1 MSYKLRLNKA
11 TLEVQQQARKV
22 SIPNQDVKQK
32 KRRKKK
38 KKKTNKQNSTHKFAT
53 RFAKHTEGTH
63 VNILLISRHGKSQC
77 VRRQPRNR

>member
-32 KRRKKK
+32 
-38 KKKTNKQNSTHKFAT
+38 TNKQKNKTKNSTHKFAT
-53 RFAKHTEGTH
+53 RFAKHTEGTN

-77 VRRQPRNR
+77 VRRQPRNQ

>member
-32 KRRKKK
+32 KRKKEEEK
-38 KKKTNKQNSTHKFAT
+38 NKQTKQHPQIRHSLCQTHGGNACKYTANLEAWQKPM
-53 RFAKHTEGTH
+53 R
-63 VNILLISRHGKSQC
+63 
-77 VRRQPRNR
+77 

>member
-32 KRRKKK
+32 
-38 KKKTNKQNSTHKFAT
+38 TNKQKQNKKQHPQIRHSLCQTHGGNECKYTANLEAWQKPM
-53 RFAKHTEGTH
+53 R
-63 VNILLISRHGKSQC
+63 
-77 VRRQPRNR
+77 